1 MDFIAICALWNVLLQ
16 VLTFFIH
23 YVFAFLC
30 FCDIFATLI

>member
-1 MDFIAICALWNVLLQ
+1 MEFIAICGHWYLLLQ

-23 YVFAFLC
+23 YVFAYMC